1 MKLFGYLPETLFQ
14 PLSGPKKHVY
24 ARLLMRLYERV
35 FEARILE
42 TPLREDVL
50 RQIELGLSEAGIGP
64 SDRLDE
70 DETSTE
76 GGSQA
81 HYLAYHRL
89 RDTGWLIEEREKW
102 RVYVDMNPDA
112 FMVIGSIA
120 DFGNSRIR
128 VAGAVVEV
136 KSNLEAAMREP
147 EAMAQ
152 GLANAHGTAVR
163 FARSM
168 RRILAGMRD
177 IEERIL
183 GNPDAASILR
193 TFFQDFVDGLL
204 IADYKQLKTSNNPY
218 RHRRTISTLASE
230 LLHDTDRLGRIA
242 RAYQEQGVVPP
253 GSSIAVAE
261 GRIVA
266 ELEKIKRVFEDVG
279 AFMDRIEDFR
289 DRLERR
295 VRTTVHYMD
304 VMGEGSAERLARLI
318 ERLAELGLDE
328 IEVRSRTP
336 DVGFP
341 ISSQALY
348 TPPPPRAPPERTRF
362 KLPQRDPYQRAYVQA
377 TTEFDRMVRVTPAKI
392 AAFLEEQLQGKDKL
406 AANEMRVE
414 TLADLFAFRAL
425 PALAAVRGSARVG
438 AFQVVL
444 EESRAE
450 NDWIDLKSFRVER
463 ISPARTDRHAA

>member
-1 MKLFGYLPETLFQ
+1 MKLFGYLPESLFQ
-14 PLSGPKKHVY
+14 PLSGPKKHIY

-35 FEARILE
+35 FSARILE

-50 RQIELGLSEAGIGP
+50 RQIEIGLSEAGIGS
-64 SDRLDE
+64 SDQLSE
-70 DETSTE
+70 DAIGEHPM
-76 GGSQA
+76 GQA

-89 RDTGWLIEEREKW
+89 KDTGWLTEEHEKW

-112 FMVIGSIA
+112 FMVLGAII
-120 DFGNSRIR
+120 DFGNSRVR

-152 GLANAHGTAVR
+152 GLANAHDTAVR

-183 GNPDAASILR
+183 GNPNAASILR

-218 RHRRTISTLASE
+218 RHRRTISTLAGE
-230 LLHDTDRLGRIA
+230 LRHDTERLGRIA

-261 GRIVA
+261 ERIIA

-328 IEVRSRTP
+328 IEVRSRAP

-377 TTEFDRMVRVTPAKI
+377 TTEFDRLARVTPAKI
-392 AAFLEEQLQGKDKL
+392 TAFLTGQMEGKDRL
-406 AANEMRVE
+406 AANQMRLE

-425 PALAAVRGSARVG
+425 PGLAAVQGSARVG
-438 AFQVVL
+438 PFQVIL
-444 EESRAE
+444 EESRAQ

>member
-1 MKLFGYLPETLFQ
+1 MKLFGYLPEPLFQ

-35 FEARILE
+35 FSARILE

-50 RQIELGLSEAGIGP
+50 RQIEIGLSEAGIGS
-64 SDRLDE
+64 SDQLSE
-70 DETSTE
+70 ETAGEQST
-76 GGSQA
+76 GQA

-89 RDTGWLIEEREKW
+89 RDTGSLTEEHEKW

-112 FMVIGSIA
+112 FMVLGAIT
-120 DFGNSRIR
+120 DFENSRVR

-147 EAMAQ
+147 ETMAQ
-152 GLANAHGTAVR
+152 GLANAHDTAVR

-218 RHRRTISTLASE
+218 RHRRTISTLAGE
-230 LLHDTDRLGRIA
+230 LLHDTERLGRIA

-261 GRIVA
+261 ERIIA

-304 VMGEGSAERLARLI
+304 VMGEGSAERLARSN
-318 ERLAELGLDE
+318 GSPNLDWTK
-328 IEVRSRTP
+328 SR
-336 DVGFP
+336 
-341 ISSQALY
+341 
-348 TPPPPRAPPERTRF
+348 
-362 KLPQRDPYQRAYVQA
+362 YVPGRP
-377 TTEFDRMVRVTPAKI
+377 TSVSP
-392 AAFLEEQLQGKDKL
+392 
-406 AANEMRVE
+406 
-414 TLADLFAFRAL
+414 
-425 PALAAVRGSARVG
+425 SARRRSTRRHPRG
-438 AFQVVL
+438 RLRREPASSCHSATRTS
-444 EESRAE
+444 EHTSRRPP
-450 NDWIDLKSFRVER
+450 NSTV
-463 ISPARTDRHAA
+463 